1 MLLSD
6 LSSDQEAT
14 GSNSHGGGGGDRMV
28 VGSHGAAHVVL
39 SNLFLPPAAAAAAT
53 MLLPAAPV
61 MVRPA
66 AMAAAQE
73 PRAKKKRSL
82 PGNPD
87 PEAEVIALSPRALVA
102 TNRFVC
108 EVCNKGFQRDQ
119 NLQLHRRGHNL
130 PWKLRHRAA
139 AVSAVTTAAPAP
151 RKRVYVCPEPTCV
164 HHDPARALGDLTGIK
179 KHFSRKHGEKR
190 WRCERCG
197 KRYAVH
203 SDWKAHVKNCGTREY
218 RCDCGIL
225 FSRKDSL
232 LTHRAFCDAL
242 AEESAR
248 LLAAANNSS
257 SITTTTCNNSNISS
271 NNNNNNINSISNSNN
286 LLITSSSSSPP
297 LFLPFSTTPAE
308 NPNPNQ
314 LLFLQQHQAAHHQ
327 LLLPQ
332 FQQPPSSPPAYFDHL
347 AFGGGGGVITGSS
360 CNDDN
365 SSIAGDVMV
374 AAGGDSVSFGLTS
387 EGSVTMHAGDVGRR
401 RLTRDFLGVDHDAG
415 EVDELELDELPA
427 DLSTTAAACQGCNF
441 AATTTAACCATDFT
455 TGSRQYLGRL
465 PPVNETWSHNF

>member
-164 HHDPARALGDLTGIK
+164 RAPRPGSGAGRPDRDQEALLAEARGEAVAVRAVREEVRRALRLEGARQELR
-179 KHFSRKHGEKR
+179 HPRVPLRLRHP
-190 WRCERCG
+190 
-197 KRYAVH
+197 
-203 SDWKAHVKNCGTREY
+203 
-218 RCDCGIL
+218 
-225 FSRKDSL
+225 L
-232 LTHRAFCDAL
+232 L
-242 AEESAR
+242 
-248 LLAAANNSS
+248 
-257 SITTTTCNNSNISS
+257 
-271 NNNNNNINSISNSNN
+271 
-286 LLITSSSSSPP
+286 
-297 LFLPFSTTPAE
+297 
-308 NPNPNQ
+308 Q
-314 LLFLQQHQAAHHQ
+314 
-327 LLLPQ
+327 
-332 FQQPPSSPPAYFDHL
+332 
-347 AFGGGGGVITGSS
+347 
-360 CNDDN
+360 
-365 SSIAGDVMV
+365 
-374 AAGGDSVSFGLTS
+374 
-387 EGSVTMHAGDVGRR
+387 EGQ
-401 RLTRDFLGVDHDAG
+401 
-415 EVDELELDELPA
+415 PA
-427 DLSTTAAACQGCNF
+427 DTQGLLRCP
-441 AATTTAACCATDFT
+441 
-455 TGSRQYLGRL
+455 S
-465 PPVNETWSHNF
+465 

>member
-14 GSNSHGGGGGDRMV
+14 GSNSHGGGGGGDHMV
-28 VGSHGAAHVVL
+28 VGSHGAHVVL
-39 SNLFLPPAAAAAAT
+39 SNLFLPPVATT
-53 MLLPAAPV
+53 MLLPPAV

-66 AMAAAQE
+66 AMAVVEEE
-73 PRAKKKRSL
+73 PKAKKKRSL

-130 PWKLRHRAA
+130 PCGDGGAGA
-139 AVSAVTTAAPAP
+139 
-151 RKRVYVCPEPTCV
+151 EEEGPTCV

-248 LLAAANNSS
+248 LLAAANNSG
-257 SITTTTCNNSNISS
+257 SITTCNNNSS
-271 NNNNNNINSISNSNN
+271 SNINSISNNNN
-286 LLITSSSSSPP
+286 LLITSSSSSSPP
-297 LFLPFSTTPAE
+297 LFLPFSTTPPAAE
-308 NPNPNQ
+308 NPNPNP
-314 LLFLQQHQAAHHQ
+314 LLFLQQHQAAHHHQ
-327 LLLPQ
+327 LLPQ
-332 FQQPPSSPPAYFDHL
+332 FQLPSSPPAYFDHL
-347 AFGGGGGVITGSS
+347 AFGAGGVITGSS
-360 CNDDN
+360 NDDN

-374 AAGGDSVSFGLTS
+374 AGDSVSFGLTS
-387 EGSVTMHAGDVGRR
+387 EGSVTMHAGVGR

-415 EVDELELDELPA
+415 EVEELELDHELP
-427 DLSTTAAACQGCNF
+427 LSTTTATATACQGCSF
-441 AATTTAACCATDFT
+441 AATTTAVSRAACCATDFT